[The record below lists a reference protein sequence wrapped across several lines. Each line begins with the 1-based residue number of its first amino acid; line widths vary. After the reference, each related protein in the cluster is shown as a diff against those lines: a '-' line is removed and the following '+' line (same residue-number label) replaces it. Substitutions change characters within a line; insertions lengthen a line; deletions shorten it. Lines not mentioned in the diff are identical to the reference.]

1 MTNYWLQLVWLFL
14 GGTLLV
20 ILIPKREE
28 IVLGEKELRWRPV
41 AAILLIAPYII
52 WSGFRGNYYG
62 DTGLYRSLFREA
74 PSTFGQIGGYLNIIN
89 KDKGFTALTAI
100 IKVIIGNHPVIF
112 FLIIA
117 TIQMLCIALVYRRYS
132 DDYWFSIFFFVAA
145 TDYMSWMHNGTR
157 QFLAVAI
164 IFAATPLILK
174 RKYIWVILI
183 ILFASLFHLSALIMI
198 PILFI
203 TAGDAWNWKLWIAIL
218 LTVIVLIFINQ
229 FTSWLDYLLSDTQ
242 YANMVSDW
250 TEWEDNGTNPI
261 RVLVYAIPTILSI
274 LGRRWIIEADSPIIN
289 LSVGMSLISTLIYI
303 VSIFTS
309 GIFIGRIPIYMSLY
323 STGIL
328 LPWLLNNIFTD
339 RSRSFVKVMAV
350 VLFSLFFYYQMH
362 FTWGLL

>member
-1 MTNYWLQLVWLFL
+1 MLAF
-14 GGTLLV
+14 
-20 ILIPKREE
+20 LIPKREE
-28 IVLGEKELRWRPV
+28 IVLEERVLRWHPV
-41 AAILLIAPYII
+41 AAILLVAPYIL
-52 WSGFRGNYYG
+52 WAGFRSNSFG
-62 DTGLYRSLFREA
+62 DTGLYRSLFRDA
-74 PSTFGQIGGYLNIIN
+74 PTSLGQIGGYLNIIN

-117 TIQMLCIALVYRRYS
+117 AIQMICIAVVFRKYS
-132 DDYWFSIFFFVAA
+132 EDFWFSIFLFVAA
-145 TDYMSWMHNGTR
+145 TDYMSWVHNGMR

-164 IFAATPLILK
+164 IFAATPLILR

-198 PILFI
+198 PIIFI
-203 TAGDAWNWKLWIAIL
+203 TAGDAWNWKMWLLII

-229 FTSWLDYLLSDTQ
+229 FTTWLDYLLSDTQ
-242 YANMVSDW
+242 YSNMVSDW

-261 RVLVYAIPTILSI
+261 RVLVYAVPTILSFF
-274 LGRRWIIEADSPIIN
+274 GRRWIREEGNLIIN
-289 LSVGMSLISTLIYI
+289 LSVGMSIVSTLIYV

-328 LPWLLNNIFTD
+328 LPWLLNHIFSDT
-339 RSRSFVKVMAV
+339 SRSFVKVAAV
-350 VLFSLFFYYQMH
+350 VLFSGLFYYQMH
-362 FTWGLL
+362 IVWGIM